1 MKKKHVKRN
10 GRSGRLQSVTLCIST
25 ALVLILLGLVVF
37 STLLGRNLSAHVKE
51 NLVVTVMLQQD
62 MGDNEAQTLTRSIA
76 RCPYIKDIRFISKRD
91 ALKDA
96 AKEMGANPA
105 SFTDGVNPFSSSIE
119 LTLKS
124 DYANSDSLQWIA
136 KDLKKYPKVSTIS
149 YQRDLIDAVNRN
161 LAKIGVVLL
170 VLAVAADYRLFL
182 TDQQHCA
189 SGHLRTSFLHPYHE
203 TRWSFMGLHS
213 PAVHSPVR
221 SHRSHRCPSGMCCT
235 RLWHV
240 CALLLRAGDRNHH
253 VVERDGDYRPRRTQL
268 RYYPYGYMHHHLGE
282 PLLAHEGRRVV

>member
-1 MKKKHVKRN
+1 MGVVVGCN
-10 GRSGRLQSVTLCIST
+10 RSPCASVLRLYSYC
-25 ALVLILLGLVVF
+25 LVWWSFQRCWAAICQ
-37 STLLGRNLSAHVKE
+37 AHVKE

-170 VLAVAADYRLFL
+170 VLAVLLTIVSFSLINNTVRLGIYARRFSIHTMKL
-182 TDQQHCA
+182 V
-189 SGHLRTSFLHPYHE
+189 GG
-203 TRWSFMGLHS
+203 FMGLHS

-253 VVERDGDYRPRRTQL
+253 VVERDGDYRPRRTQASVLSL
-268 RYYPYGYMHHHLGE
+268 RLYAP
-282 PLLAHEGRRVV
+282 PSR

>member
-1 MKKKHVKRN
+1 MGVVVGCN
-10 GRSGRLQSVTLCIST
+10 RSPCASVLRLYSYC
-25 ALVLILLGLVVF
+25 LVWWSFQRCWAAICH
-37 STLLGRNLSAHVKE
+37 HVKE

-170 VLAVAADYRLFL
+170 VLAVLLTIVSFSLINNTVRLGIYARRFSIHTMKL
-182 TDQQHCA
+182 V
-189 SGHLRTSFLHPYHE
+189 
-203 TRWSFMGLHS
+203 GLHGAS
-213 PAVHSPVR
+213 FAGR
-221 SHRSHRCPSGMCCT
+221 SFAGPFSSESSLPF
-235 RLWHV
+235 WHV
-240 CALLLRAGDRNHH
+240 LHS
-253 VVERDGDYRPRRTQL
+253 VVACMRSIATSRRS
-268 RYYPYGYMHHHLGE
+268 
-282 PLLAHEGRRVV
+282 